1 LSEPEIV
8 IVFPLEGQPTVRLVA
23 MRESEQQRLLD
34 WINYARPEYGD
45 LVARALELARREC
58 AA

>member
-8 IVFPLEGQPTVRLVA
+8 IVFPLEGQPTVRIVA
-23 MRESEQQRLLD
+23 MHESEQQRLLD
-34 WINYARPEYGD
+34 WINDGRPEYAEI
-45 LVARALELARREC
+45 VARALELARRER